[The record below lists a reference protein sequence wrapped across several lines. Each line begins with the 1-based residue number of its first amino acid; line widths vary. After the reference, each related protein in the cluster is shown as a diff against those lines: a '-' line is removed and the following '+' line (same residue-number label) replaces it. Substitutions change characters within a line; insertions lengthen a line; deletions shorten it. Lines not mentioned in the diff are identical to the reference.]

1 MARNPEHAAWE
12 AHLAS
17 ALDAKIEVVAT
28 RSRRRPLQLRVL
40 RQRHGTHPPRIRIA
54 LHPFFGAGTAELREA
69 VAAWV
74 RSGSRAR
81 HATQALDEFIR
92 AALQAHPAPARP
104 PGQLITRGRTHD
116 LGCLAEQ
123 VRRQHFAQE
132 LKQLP
137 PLTWGRFPRCAT
149 RRSLRLGSC
158 DPDGPLVRVHPVL
171 DSEAVPEFFLCFI
184 LFHEL
189 LHIVVPPQTGR
200 SGRWVHHSREFR
212 ERERAHPDHARVLEW
227 ERRHLTALLKAAR
240 RNMPL
245 PVQGETQAKTLVR
258 RVQRLLFG
266 D

>member
-12 AHLAS
+12 THLAS
-17 ALDAKIEVVAT
+17 ALDAEVEVVAT

-40 RQRHGTHPPRIRIA
+40 RQRQGENRARMRVA
-54 LHPFFGAGTAELREA
+54 LHPFFGAGTAELRDA

-81 HATQALDEFIR
+81 HATQALDAFIR
-92 AALQAHPAPARP
+92 AALEAHPAPARP
-104 PGQLITRGRTHD
+104 PQQLITRGRAHD
-116 LGCLAEQ
+116 LARLAEE

-137 PLTWGRFPRCAT
+137 PLTWGRFSRCAT

-171 DSEAVPEFFLCFI
+171 DSEAVPEFFVSFI

-189 LHIVVPPQTGR
+189 LHVVLPPRTGK

-227 ERRHLTALLKAAR
+227 ERQHLTALLKAAR
-240 RNMPL
+240 RSAPL
-245 PVQGETQAKTLVR
+245 TRPQADVKTLVR